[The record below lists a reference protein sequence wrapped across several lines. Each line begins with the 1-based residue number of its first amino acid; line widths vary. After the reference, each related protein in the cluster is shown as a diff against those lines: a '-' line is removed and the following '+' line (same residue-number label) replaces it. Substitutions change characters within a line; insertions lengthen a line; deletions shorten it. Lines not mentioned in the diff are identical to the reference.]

1 MERFSIPGPGMDN
14 EKERIAKWRAERRQR
29 REDQRKASQQPYSS
43 LFTIDNDEL
52 TDPPGLQEYLVRQN
66 LAKDNRARRMS
77 SGEVR
82 LALNTWALDEL
93 NQLWGMRREKLTYQ
107 EDAALLLAEIRHR
120 AGIDSQLRPAAELM
134 SYEAI
139 QALQGVLE
147 ENGRLTVEEPLPPT
161 VEAVVAEGKRM
172 EQVLRVIR
180 EGQAEFRKRLVA
192 HYGAVC
198 MVTGTAQASV
208 IDAAHIVPYNG
219 TSTNALSNGLLLRK
233 DIHALFD
240 AGLLAIGPDL
250 VVYVSAGVD
259 DPFYR
264 SLDGKEL
271 TLTAPPRM
279 SKQALKQRVSGN
291 ETSELGAAGAAGAG

>member
-1 MERFSIPGPGMDN
+1 MERLSVTSPGMDK

-29 REDQRKASQQPYSS
+29 REDQRKATQRPYSS
-43 LFTIDNDEL
+43 LFTIDDSEL
-52 TDPPGLQEYLVRQN
+52 KDPPELQEFLVRQN
-66 LAKDNRARRMS
+66 LAKGNRARRMS

-93 NQLWGMRREKLTYQ
+93 NQLWGMRREKLTYL

-120 AGIDSQLRPAAELM
+120 AGIDPQLRPAAEFL
-134 SYEAI
+134 SHEAI
-139 QALQGVLE
+139 QALRGVLE
-147 ENGRLTVEEPLPPT
+147 ENGRLTVEEPLLPT
-161 VEAVVAEGKRM
+161 EEAVVAEGKRV

-198 MVTGTAQASV
+198 MVTGTEQANV

-219 TSTNALSNGLLLRK
+219 ASTNTLGNGLLLRK

-240 AGLLAIGPDL
+240 AGLLTIGPDL
-250 VVYVSAGVD
+250 IVYVSTGVD

-271 TLTAPPRM
+271 TLTSPPKISKDALRRRM
-279 SKQALKQRVSGN
+279 AGDDSA
-291 ETSELGAAGAAGAG
+291 ELGG

>member
-1 MERFSIPGPGMDN
+1 MDS

-29 REDQRKASQQPYSS
+29 REEQRKTSPQSYRS
-43 LFTIDNDEL
+43 LFTIDNDEQ
-52 TDPPGLQEYLVRQN
+52 TDPPELQEYLVRQN
-66 LAKDNRARRMS
+66 LAKGNRARRMS

-82 LALNTWALDEL
+82 LALTTWGLDEL
-93 NQLWGMRREKLTYQ
+93 NQLWGMRREKLTYL

-120 AGIDSQLRPAAELM
+120 AGIDPQLRPAAELL

-139 QALQGVLE
+139 QGLLGELE
-147 ENGRLTVEEPLPPT
+147 ENGRLTVEEEPLPPT
-161 VEAVVAEGKRM
+161 VEAVVAEGKRV

-198 MVTGTAQASV
+198 MVTGTEQANV

-219 TSTNALSNGLLLRK
+219 ASTNTLGNGLLLRK

-240 AGLLAIGPDL
+240 AGLLTIGPDL
-250 VVYVSAGVD
+250 IVYVSTGVD

-271 TLTAPPRM
+271 TLTSPPKISKDALRRRM
-279 SKQALKQRVSGN
+279 AGGESA
-291 ETSELGAAGAAGAG
+291 ELGG

>member
-1 MERFSIPGPGMDN
+1 MDS

-29 REDQRKASQQPYSS
+29 REEQRKTSPQPYRS
-43 LFTIDNDEL
+43 LFTIDNDEQ
-52 TDPPGLQEYLVRQN
+52 TDPPKLQEYLVRQN
-66 LAKDNRARRMS
+66 LAKGNRARRMS

-82 LALNTWALDEL
+82 LALTTWGLDEL
-93 NQLWGMRREKLTYQ
+93 NQLWGMRREKLTYL

-120 AGIDSQLRPAAELM
+120 AGIDPQLRPAAELL

-139 QALQGVLE
+139 QALLGVLE
-147 ENGRLTVEEPLPPT
+147 ENGRLTVEEPLPPM
-161 VEAVVAEGKRM
+161 VEAVVAEGKRV

-198 MVTGTAQASV
+198 MVTGTEQANV

-219 TSTNALSNGLLLRK
+219 ASTNTLGNGLLLRK

-240 AGLLAIGPDL
+240 AGLLTIGPDL
-250 VVYVSAGVD
+250 IVYVSTGVD

-271 TLTAPPRM
+271 TLTSPPKISKDALRRRM
-279 SKQALKQRVSGN
+279 AGGESA
-291 ETSELGAAGAAGAG
+291 ELGG

>member
-1 MERFSIPGPGMDN
+1 MDK

-29 REDQRKASQQPYSS
+29 REDHRKATQRPYSS
-43 LFTIDNDEL
+43 LFTIDNDEQ
-52 TDPPGLQEYLVRQN
+52 TDPPELQEYLVRQN
-66 LAKDNRARRMS
+66 LAKGNRARRMS

-82 LALNTWALDEL
+82 LALTTWGLDEL
-93 NQLWGMRREKLTYQ
+93 NQLWGMRREKLTYL

-120 AGIDSQLRPAAELM
+120 AGIDPQLRPAAELL

-139 QALQGVLE
+139 QALLGVLE
-147 ENGRLTVEEPLPPT
+147 ENGRLTVEEPLPPM
-161 VEAVVAEGKRM
+161 VEAVVAEGKRV

-198 MVTGTAQASV
+198 MVTGTEQANV

-219 TSTNALSNGLLLRK
+219 ASTNTLGNGLLLRK

-240 AGLLAIGPDL
+240 AGLLTIGPDL
-250 VVYVSAGVD
+250 IVYVSTGVD

-271 TLTAPPRM
+271 TLTSPPKISKDALRRRM
-279 SKQALKQRVSGN
+279 AGGESA
-291 ETSELGAAGAAGAG
+291 ELGG

>member
-1 MERFSIPGPGMDN
+1 MDS

-29 REDQRKASQQPYSS
+29 REEQRKTSPQPYRS
-43 LFTIDNDEL
+43 LFTIDNDEQ
-52 TDPPGLQEYLVRQN
+52 TDPPELQEYLVRQN
-66 LAKDNRARRMS
+66 LAKGNRARRMS

-82 LALNTWALDEL
+82 LALTTWGLDEL
-93 NQLWGMRREKLTYQ
+93 NQLWGMRREKLTYL

-120 AGIDSQLRPAAELM
+120 AGIDPQLRPAAELL

-139 QALQGVLE
+139 QALLGVLE
-147 ENGRLTVEEPLPPT
+147 ENGRLTVEEPLPPP
-161 VEAVVAEGKRM
+161 VEAVVAEGKRV

-198 MVTGTAQASV
+198 MVTGTEQANV

-240 AGLLAIGPDL
+240 AGLLTIGPDL

-271 TLTAPPRM
+271 TLTSPSKISKDALRRRM
-279 SKQALKQRVSGN
+279 AGDDSA
-291 ETSELGAAGAAGAG
+291 ELGG

>member
-1 MERFSIPGPGMDN
+1 MDK

-29 REDQRKASQQPYSS
+29 REDQRKGTQRPYSS
-43 LFTIDNDEL
+43 LFTIDDSEL
-52 TDPPGLQEYLVRQN
+52 KDPPELQEFLVRQN
-66 LAKDNRARRMS
+66 LAKGNRARRMS

-82 LALNTWALDEL
+82 LALNTWGLDEL
-93 NQLWGMRREKLTYQ
+93 NQLWGMRREKLTHL
-107 EDAALLLAEIRHR
+107 EDAALLLTEIRHR
-120 AGIDSQLRPAAELM
+120 AGIDPQLRPAAEFL
-134 SYEAI
+134 SHEAI
-139 QALQGVLE
+139 QALRGELE
-147 ENGRLTVEEPLPPT
+147 ENGRWTVEEPLPPT
-161 VEAVVAEGKRM
+161 VEAEVAVGKRV

-180 EGQAEFRKRLVA
+180 EGQAEFRKRLIA
-192 HYGAVC
+192 HYGAMC

-240 AGLLAIGPDL
+240 AGLLTIGPDL

-279 SKQALKQRVSGN
+279 SRQALKQRVTGN
-291 ETSELGAAGAAGAG
+291 ESSELGVAGDASTG

>member
-1 MERFSIPGPGMDN
+1 MDS

-29 REDQRKASQQPYSS
+29 REEQRKTSPQPYRS
-43 LFTIDNDEL
+43 LFTIDNDEQ
-52 TDPPGLQEYLVRQN
+52 TDPPELQEYLVRQN
-66 LAKDNRARRMS
+66 LAKGNRARRMS

-82 LALNTWALDEL
+82 LALTTWGLDEL
-93 NQLWGMRREKLTYQ
+93 NQLWGMRREKLTYL
-107 EDAALLLAEIRHR
+107 EGAALLLAEIRHR
-120 AGIDSQLRPAAELM
+120 AGIDPQLRPAAELM
-134 SYEAI
+134 DYEAI
-139 QALQGVLE
+139 RALQGVLE

-161 VEAVVAEGKRM
+161 VEAVVAEGKRV

-198 MVTGTAQASV
+198 MVTGTAHASV

-219 TSTNALSNGLLLRK
+219 ASTNALNNGLLLRK

-240 AGLLAIGPDL
+240 AGLLTIGPDL

-271 TLTAPPRM
+271 TLTSPPKISKDALRRRM
-279 SKQALKQRVSGN
+279 AGGESA
-291 ETSELGAAGAAGAG
+291 ELGG

>member
-1 MERFSIPGPGMDN
+1 MDS

-29 REDQRKASQQPYSS
+29 REEQRKTSPQSYRS
-43 LFTIDNDEL
+43 LFTIDNDEQ
-52 TDPPGLQEYLVRQN
+52 TDPPELQEYLVRQN
-66 LAKDNRARRMS
+66 LAKGNRARRMS

-82 LALNTWALDEL
+82 LALTTWGLDEL
-93 NQLWGMRREKLTYQ
+93 NQLWGMRREKLTYL

-120 AGIDSQLRPAAELM
+120 AGIDPQLRPAAEFL
-134 SYEAI
+134 SHEAI
-139 QALQGVLE
+139 QALRGVLE
-147 ENGRLTVEEPLPPT
+147 ENGRLTVEEPLLPT
-161 VEAVVAEGKRM
+161 EEAVVAEGKRV

-180 EGQAEFRKRLVA
+180 EGQAEFRKRLIT

-219 TSTNALSNGLLLRK
+219 ASTNALSNGLLLRK

-240 AGLLAIGPDL
+240 AGLLTIGPDL
-250 VVYVSAGVD
+250 IVYVSAGVD

-264 SLDGKEL
+264 SLDGKDL

-279 SKQALKQRVSGN
+279 SRQALKQRAAGT
-291 ETSELGAAGAAGAG
+291 EMSELGEGQ

>member
-1 MERFSIPGPGMDN
+1 MDS

-29 REDQRKASQQPYSS
+29 REEQRKTSPQPYRS
-43 LFTIDNDEL
+43 LFTIDDNEL
-52 TDPPGLQEYLVRQN
+52 ADPPELQEYLVRQN
-66 LAKDNRARRMS
+66 LAKGNRARRMS

-82 LALNTWALDEL
+82 LALTNWGLDEL
-93 NQLWGMRREKLTYQ
+93 NQLWGMRRDKLTYL

-120 AGIDSQLRPAAELM
+120 AGIDAQLRPAAELL

-161 VEAVVAEGKRM
+161 VEALVADGKRV

-240 AGLLAIGPDL
+240 AGLLTIGPDL

-279 SKQALKQRVSGN
+279 SRQAMKQRVTGN
-291 ETSELGAAGAAGAG
+291 ESSELGVAGGAR

>member
-1 MERFSIPGPGMDN
+1 MES

-29 REDQRKASQQPYSS
+29 REEQRKTSPQPYRS
-43 LFTIDNDEL
+43 LFTIDNDEQ
-52 TDPPGLQEYLVRQN
+52 TDPPELQEYLVRQN
-66 LAKDNRARRMS
+66 LAKGNRARRMS

-82 LALNTWALDEL
+82 LALTTWGLDEL
-93 NQLWGMRREKLTYQ
+93 NQLWGMRREKLTYL

-120 AGIDSQLRPAAELM
+120 AGIDPQLRPAAELM
-134 SYEAI
+134 DYEAI
-139 QALQGVLE
+139 RALQGVLE

-161 VEAVVAEGKRM
+161 VEAVVAEGKRV

-198 MVTGTAQASV
+198 MVTGTAHASV

-219 TSTNALSNGLLLRK
+219 ASTNALNNGLLLRK

-240 AGLLAIGPDL
+240 AGLLTIGPDL

-271 TLTAPPRM
+271 TLTSPPKISKDALRRRM
-279 SKQALKQRVSGN
+279 AGGESA
-291 ETSELGAAGAAGAG
+291 ELGG

>member
-1 MERFSIPGPGMDN
+1 MDPFSIPDTGMDS

-29 REDQRKASQQPYSS
+29 REEQQKASQQPYRS
-43 LFTIDNDEL
+43 LFTIGNDEL
-52 TDPPGLQEYLVRQN
+52 TDPPELQEYLVRQN
-66 LAKDNRARRMS
+66 LAKGNRARRMS

-82 LALNTWALDEL
+82 LALNTWGLDEL
-93 NQLWGMRREKLTYQ
+93 NQLWGMRREKLTYL
-107 EDAALLLAEIRHR
+107 EDAALLLAEMRHR
-120 AGIDSQLRPAAELM
+120 AGIDSHLRPAAELM
-134 SYEAI
+134 SFDAI

-147 ENGRLTVEEPLPPT
+147 ENGRLTLEEPLPPT
-161 VEAVVAEGKRM
+161 VEAVVAEGKRV

-198 MVTGTAQASV
+198 MVTGTAHASV

-219 TSTNALSNGLLLRK
+219 ASTNALNNGLLLRK

-240 AGLLAIGPDL
+240 AGLLTIGPDL

-279 SKQALKQRVSGN
+279 SRQALKQRAAGT
-291 ETSELGAAGAAGAG
+291 ELSELGEGQ

>member
-1 MERFSIPGPGMDN
+1 MDS

-29 REDQRKASQQPYSS
+29 REEQRKTSPQPYRS
-43 LFTIDNDEL
+43 LFTIDNDEQ
-52 TDPPGLQEYLVRQN
+52 TDPPELQEYLVRQN
-66 LAKDNRARRMS
+66 LAKGNRARRMS

-82 LALNTWALDEL
+82 LALTTWGLDEL
-93 NQLWGMRREKLTYQ
+93 NQLWGMRREKLTYL

-120 AGIDSQLRPAAELM
+120 AGIDPQLRPAAELL

-139 QALQGVLE
+139 QALLGVLE
-147 ENGRLTVEEPLPPT
+147 ENGRLTVEEPLPPM
-161 VEAVVAEGKRM
+161 VEAVVAEGKRV

-198 MVTGTAQASV
+198 MVTGTEQANV

-219 TSTNALSNGLLLRK
+219 ASTNTLGNGLLLRK

-240 AGLLAIGPDL
+240 AGLLTIGPDL
-250 VVYVSAGVD
+250 IVYVSTGVD

-271 TLTAPPRM
+271 TLTSPPKISKDALRRRM
-279 SKQALKQRVSGN
+279 AGGESA
-291 ETSELGAAGAAGAG
+291 ELGG

>member
-1 MERFSIPGPGMDN
+1 MAPFSILDTGMDS
-14 EKERIAKWRAERRQR
+14 EKERIAKWRAERRQS
-29 REDQRKASQQPYSS
+29 REDQRKANQRPYSS
-43 LFTIDNDEL
+43 LFTIDSSEV
-52 TDPPGLQEYLVRQN
+52 TDPPELQEYLVRLN
-66 LAKDNRARRMS
+66 LAKGNRARRMS

-82 LALNTWALDEL
+82 LALTTWSLDEL
-93 NQLWGMRREKLTYQ
+93 NQLWGMRREKLTYL

-120 AGIDSQLRPAAELM
+120 SGIDHELRPASELI

-139 QALQGVLE
+139 QTLQGVLE

-161 VEAVVAEGKRM
+161 VEAVVAEGKRV

-219 TSTNALSNGLLLRK
+219 ASTNALSNGLLLRK

-240 AGLLAIGPDL
+240 AGLLTIGPDL
-250 VVYVSAGVD
+250 IVYVGAGVD

-271 TLTAPPRM
+271 TLSSPARM
-279 SKQALKQRVSGN
+279 SKEALKQRAAGT
-291 ETSELGAAGAAGAG
+291 ELSELGEGQ

>member
-1 MERFSIPGPGMDN
+1 MDS

-29 REDQRKASQQPYSS
+29 REEQRKTSPQPYRS
-43 LFTIDNDEL
+43 LFTIDNDEQ
-52 TDPPGLQEYLVRQN
+52 TDPPELQEYLVRQN
-66 LAKDNRARRMS
+66 LAKGNRARRMS

-82 LALNTWALDEL
+82 LALTTWGLDEL
-93 NQLWGMRREKLTYQ
+93 NQLWGMRREKLTYL

-120 AGIDSQLRPAAELM
+120 AGIDPQLRPAAELM
-134 SYEAI
+134 DYEAI
-139 QALQGVLE
+139 RALQGVLE

-161 VEAVVAEGKRM
+161 VEAVVAEGKRV

-198 MVTGTAQASV
+198 MVTGTAHASV

-219 TSTNALSNGLLLRK
+219 ASTNALNNGLLLRK

-240 AGLLAIGPDL
+240 AGLLTIGPDL

-271 TLTAPPRM
+271 TLTSPPKISKDALRRRM
-279 SKQALKQRVSGN
+279 AGGESA
-291 ETSELGAAGAAGAG
+291 ELGG